1 MVGAYFR
8 PNLLLMIILGQLL
21 WGCAYENEEE
31 LFGANPCDPD
41 QVTYQQ
47 VVQPILSENCSIPAC
62 HDGSNNSIPDW
73 QEFGNVQAYAQE
85 IKQRTGDRTMP
96 PSSSDKLLSAEQ
108 IANIACWVDNGAQ
121 NN

>member
-1 MVGAYFR
+1 MVGDYFR
-8 PNLLLMIILGQLL
+8 SNLWWLLVAGQLV
-21 WGCAYENEEE
+21 WSCAYENEEE

-41 QVTYQQ
+41 IVTYQL
-47 VVQPILSENCSIPAC
+47 VIEPIFSQNCSIPGC

-73 QEFGNVQAYAQE
+73 QVFSNVEAYAQE

-96 PSSSDKLLSAEQ
+96 PSSSDKLLSAKQ
-108 IANIACWVDNGAQ
+108 IADIACWVDNGAQ